1 MMGSRLTLRQLFDC
15 KTWLF
20 FTYPGRLRL
29 MGQRELDEFDLSFP
43 ASPTTCGAV
52 ALPMLLN
59 NGSGLRAIKVRQLK
73 SRRSYASSSSSGIVP
88 LDFESPEFTRRR
100 GDLFDARHAAVSV
113 SLYGQTG
120 SSQLLLIFGSPFL
133 AHREGK
139 LKKFELLFMVEHG
152 EHYAYLLLAFKFHAP
167 RPSDHE
173 LASRIYNF
181 IVSANA
187 LCAFD

>member
-1 MMGSRLTLRQLFDC
+1 MGSRLARPGS
-15 KTWLF
+15 F
-20 FTYPGRLRL
+20 FTCPGRPRL
-29 MGQRELDEFDLSFP
+29 MSRSELDELDVPFP
-43 ASPTTCGAV
+43 AGPTTGGAV
-52 ALPMLLN
+52 ALPMMLN
-59 NGSGLRAIKVRQLK
+59 NGSGLRTIKVRQLK
-73 SRRSYASSSSSGIVP
+73 SRRSYASSSSSSIVP

-100 GDLFDARHAAVSV
+100 GDLFDARHVVVSV

-133 AHREGK
+133 ADREGK
-139 LKKFELLFMVEHG
+139 LKKFGLLFMVEHG
-152 EHYAYLLLAFKFHAP
+152 EHYACLLLAFKFHAS